1 MIDFELA
8 RANMVESQVR
18 PNSVT
23 DRNLIDAMAEVPR
36 EAFVPHAAQALAYM
50 DEDVVLS
57 AAAEGRPARYLMQP
71 MIFARLAQLAEI
83 QRGDLVLDVGCGLGY
98 SSAVLAR
105 MADAIVALECDED
118 TAQSAADI
126 LVEQGVD
133 NAAVV
138 TGDLKA
144 GYPSEGPYDAIVL
157 NGAVS
162 EVPRALLEQLKED
175 GRLVAIVG
183 EGPLGRARLFRRHG
197 DVFAEKIAFD
207 ATVEVLPGFADTEPV
222 FAF

>member
-1 MIDFELA
+1 MIDYDIA

-23 DRNLIDAMAEVPR
+23 DRGLIDAMAAVPR
-36 EAFVPHAAQALAYM
+36 EAFLPRAVQALAYM
-50 DEDVVLS
+50 DEDVTL
-57 AAAEGRPARYLMQP
+57 APAQDGQPARYLMQP
-71 MIFARLAQLAEI
+71 MIFSQVVQLADI
-83 QRGDLVLDVGCGLGY
+83 QPGDLVLDVGCGLGY

-105 MADAIVALECDED
+105 MADAVVALECDED
-118 TAQSAADI
+118 MAQTAADI
-126 LVEQGVD
+126 LVEQSVD

-138 TGDLKA
+138 TGVLSE
-144 GYPSEGPYDAIVL
+144 GYPSEGPYDAIML

-162 EVPRALLEQLKED
+162 EVPQALLEQLKEG

-183 EGPLGRARLFRRHG
+183 EGPLGRARLYKRHG
-197 DVFAEKIAFD
+197 DVFAEKTAFD
-207 ATVEVLPGFADTEPV
+207 ATVAALPGFADTEPA